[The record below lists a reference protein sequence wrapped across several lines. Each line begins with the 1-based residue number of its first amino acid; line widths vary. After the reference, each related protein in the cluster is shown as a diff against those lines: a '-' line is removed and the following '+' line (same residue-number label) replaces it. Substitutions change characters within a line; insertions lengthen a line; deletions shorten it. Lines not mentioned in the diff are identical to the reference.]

1 MPQFNP
7 EFWEIPVP
15 PEHLDFFCNEDQIW
29 YESLALREQR
39 YDLQAKKQR
48 VLTHVR
54 QMIDRELTPLQRRC
68 VLLYFFE
75 EKTQEEIALML
86 GISRRVVS
94 QHIFGVKR
102 NGKHVGGAISRI
114 RKMCGKRGV
123 SL

>member
-1 MPQFNP
+1 MPQFNSD
-7 EFWEIPVP
+7 FWEIPVP
-15 PEHLDFFCNEDQIW
+15 PEHLDRFCNEDQIW
-29 YESLALREQR
+29 YESPALREQR
-39 YDLQAKKQR
+39 YDQQAKKQE

-54 QMIDRELTPLQRRC
+54 EMIDQELTSLQRRC

-75 EKTQEEIALML
+75 DKTQDEIALTL

-102 NGKHVGGAISRI
+102 NGKQVGGAINKI
-114 RKMCGKRGV
+114 RKVCGKQGV